1 VLWSFLYI
9 AVRRVFELAVLVA
22 RSERSKELEI
32 LVLRHE
38 LTLRRQAKRPRFEAA
53 DRALLA
59 ALSRPLPRSAWL
71 GFFVTLTPATPLSRR
86 NGLRR
91 APAAAS
97 SSSL

>member
-1 VLWSFLYI
+1 LLFAASSS
-9 AVRRVFELAVLVA
+9 LAVLVA

-32 LVLRHE
+32 LALRHE
-38 LTLRRQAKRPRFEAA
+38 LTILRRQAKRPRFEPA

-59 ALSRPLPRSAWL
+59 ALSRALRSAWL
-71 GFFVTLTPATPLSRR
+71 GFSVTPATPLSRR

-97 SSSL
+97 SSSLCSCRSA